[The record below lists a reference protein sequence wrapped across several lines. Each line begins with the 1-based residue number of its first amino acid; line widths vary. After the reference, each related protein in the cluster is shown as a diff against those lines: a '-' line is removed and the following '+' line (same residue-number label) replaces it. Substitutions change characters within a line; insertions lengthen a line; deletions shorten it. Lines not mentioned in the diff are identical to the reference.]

1 MKDFIG
7 EQVGIDFES
16 KNSAIGSVGFF
27 PRAIHCQ
34 PGINFFQRKNNK
46 QISFFENFEEFAS
59 CFCAL
64 LLPFL
69 IFHRAQS

>member
-34 PGINFFQRKNNK
+34 PGIKFFQKKNNLNK
-46 QISFFENFEEFAS
+46 YFFFEEFTS
-59 CFCAL
+59 
-64 LLPFL
+64 
-69 IFHRAQS
+69 